1 MLKLK
6 REIGLFGATAYVLGV
21 IVGAGI
27 YVIVGKAADITGNAL
42 WLSFLIAAFI
52 AACTGLSYAELA
64 AAFSFDSAEYT
75 YTQRAM
81 RDRRFAFGIGW
92 VKIVTIVIA
101 SAAVSLGFG
110 GYLSHITG
118 INFIVCALLLI
129 ALLTIINMF
138 GVKQAFSFDIA
149 MVIIA
154 VIGLVIVIIAGI
166 PHIQDFSFYLETPSG
181 FGGILTG
188 AALIFFAFLGF
199 ENVGNIAEEVK
210 NPKRNLPLSLIISVI
225 VSVVLYVLVAIIAV
239 SVVPWDAL
247 ANSNSP
253 LSDVMTDI
261 LGTKASIM
269 MAIMALAATGSTV
282 FGLMIAASRMIYG
295 LAEEH
300 SLPQVFA
307 RVSSKRRVPYVALL
321 SVAAVCVAFIIPG
334 NITAVAFLTDFG
346 ALFTFLVINL
356 AVIILRFSEPNL
368 HRPFRIP
375 GRIGRLPLIPLLGL
389 VTCAGLLFTFEKK
402 VFFIGLL
409 FILWGML
416 IYMVYGERKYQ
427 QYLRQHAAERLAAG
441 SHKKHVAQR

>member
-27 YVIVGKAADITGNAL
+27 YVIVGKAAGITGNAL
-42 WLSFLIAAFI
+42 WLSFLLAAFI
-52 AACTGLSYAELA
+52 ATCTGLSYAELA
-64 AAFSFDSAEYT
+64 AAFPFDSAEYM

-92 VKIVTIVIA
+92 VKIVTTVIA

-118 INFIVCALLLI
+118 INYIYCALLLI
-129 ALLTIINMF
+129 GLLTVVNLV
-138 GVKQAFSFDIA
+138 GVRQAFSFDIF
-149 MVIIA
+149 MVIVA
-154 VIGLVIVIIAGI
+154 VIGLVVVIVAGI
-166 PHIQDFSFYLETPSG
+166 PHIQEFSFYLDSPSG
-181 FGGILTG
+181 FSGILTG

-199 ENVGNIAEEVK
+199 ENVGNIAEEVR
-210 NPKRNLPLSLIISVI
+210 NPKRNLPLSLIISVL

-239 SVVPWDAL
+239 SVIPWDVL
-247 ANSNSP
+247 AHSNSP

-261 LGTKASIM
+261 LGTKAGIV
-269 MAIMALAATGSTV
+269 MAVMALAATGSTV
-282 FGLMIAASRMIYG
+282 LGLIIAASRMIYG

-307 RVSSKRRVPYVALL
+307 RLSRKRRVPYVAVL
-321 SVAAVCVAFIIPG
+321 SVAAVCIAFIIPG
-334 NITAVAFLTDFG
+334 DITSVAFLTDFG

-356 AVIILRFSEPNL
+356 AVILLRFSEPEL
-368 HRPFRIP
+368 HRPFRVP
-375 GRIGRLPLIPLLGL
+375 GRLGRVPVIPLLGL
-389 VTCAGLLFTFEKK
+389 VTCAGLLFSFEKK

-416 IYMVYGERKYQ
+416 IYAVYGERKYQ
-427 QYLRQHAAERLAAG
+427 QYLKQHAAERRLLASG
-441 SHKKHVAQR
+441 KKRRKR